1 MKTFKYN
8 INGRELCIRV
18 SGEDSTISDFLVDGE
33 HPQVGE
39 NEMPAY
45 AAVIS
50 LALLENDIEVVHD
63 DESDVITLQ
72 YHRSSWG
79 NPVGL
84 LPPAVGSSSCSD
96 DVAVPTGEVF

>member
-18 SGEDSTISDFLVDGE
+18 SGEDSTISDILVDGE
-33 HPQVGE
+33 YPQVAE
-39 NEMPAY
+39 SEMTAY

-63 DESDVITLQ
+63 DEPDVITLVCCAQ
-72 YHRSSWG
+72 LWVAH
-79 NPVGL
+79 PVL
-84 LPPAVGSSSCSD
+84 TMSQCLRAKFSNH
-96 DVAVPTGEVF
+96 TFITNHKI